1 MSERKLWPVWG
12 NIGEPSGGQFMPS
25 TPELPLPSACACRPD
40 MVFGLI
46 YPSVSRDF
54 GGFEVTVRW
63 LKPSPVMGVERFASF
78 EEFQPN
84 HVIGGGISRPLK
96 KEDVSACR
104 AVLPLADSLLVLQRS
119 FSREV
124 ETSLGPGRGVGM
136 AIPFDY
142 RATVNGQRLD
152 DTQLTL
158 IRGNTPVHIL
168 EEQANTYLMLRLDSN
183 MLGVGWPEFE
193 EGLIVVRPDL
203 VSLRRLQATVLDIFC
218 WASACADPKEFFE
231 LRHSMQETLRA
242 ALDDVMVADR
252 PARSEAFTRYRR
264 LVSQIDEIIQLY
276 PTERQHVDDLGASL
290 GVSLRTLQNAVHAV
304 AGVNLY
310 HYLRLKR
317 LWAARQQLTA
327 GSSGLTIKTAA
338 RANGFWHMSEFTRT
352 YKTAFGEAPSQTL
365 ARARRA

>member
-12 NIGEPSGGQFMPS
+12 NIGGPSGGQLMPS
-25 TPELPLPSACACRPD
+25 TPELPLPSARACQPD

-119 FSREV
+119 FAREV

-142 RATVNGQRLD
+142 RASVNGQRLD

-183 MLGVGWPEFE
+183 MLGVGWPEFD

-264 LVSQIDEIIQLY
+264 LVSQIDEIIQLC
-276 PTERQHVDDLGASL
+276 PTERQHVEDLGASL

-317 LWAARQQLTA
+317 LWAARQQLTT